1 MCPDLKKVIASV
13 WWCQIFKSIQIAKVT
28 NGSRFAN
35 WTKFLKK
42 CSLVSRNSIF
52 PALPGAHAL
61 GRVHS
66 PHASWLYDSESLS
79 TLKSNMGA
87 GEISFFELTDY
98 LCVSHPSIE
107 KISRLT
113 LQNSLRMCPD
123 LKKGY
128 SFSLVVSNLQV
139 YPNSKSY
146 Q

>member
-1 MCPDLKKVIASV
+1 
-13 WWCQIFKSIQIAKVT
+13 
-28 NGSRFAN
+28 
-35 WTKFLKK
+35 
-42 CSLVSRNSIF
+42 
-52 PALPGAHAL
+52 
-61 GRVHS
+61 
-66 PHASWLYDSESLS
+66 
-79 TLKSNMGA
+79 MGA
-87 GEISFFELTDY
+87 GEVSFFELTDY

-146 Q
+146 QQAKIWKLDNIFEKVQSGEIYFNFLGPAGGSRTWKGAFAPSKLII